1 MAITRQCPLQIPL
14 VPCHDLV
21 HVATCN
27 QNYRGPGPC
36 WPEIYAR
43 CWQVYTYVNPI
54 GICIESTTKRQP
66 RCCLPPM
73 RPTET
78 LPRINC
84 VFEDLA
90 LQFPT
95 RVTLLQLLFS
105 FIRDP
110 SRPLFLVPSLFVI
123 SCVHSPM
130 VMPREFASPGSR
142 RFLIGCETLWYDGS
156 RSVETSSFN
165 DR

>member
-1 MAITRQCPLQIPL
+1 MLAG
-14 VPCHDLV
+14 DLRTLLASL
-21 HVATCN
+21 HVCKPDRHLHRVNHETPTTMLSPSYATN
-27 QNYRGPGPC
+27 RD
-36 WPEIYAR
+36 
-43 CWQVYTYVNPI
+43 
-54 GICIESTTKRQP
+54 S
-66 RCCLPPM
+66 
-73 RPTET
+73 

-90 LQFPT
+90 LQFPI

-130 VMPREFASPGSR
+130 VKPREFASPGSR
-142 RFLIGCETLWYDGS
+142 RFLIGRETLWYDGS
-156 RSVETSSFN
+156 PSVETSSFN